1 MRGVPAGMK
10 NANGTLTMIRTSL
23 HIPYLQRIRLW
34 DLARR
39 FCKRDRQLRHIEV
52 MHFRF
57 MGHGFGGVDAILD
70 EMARCLDCVTVHG
83 GGVND

>member
-1 MRGVPAGMK
+1 
-10 NANGTLTMIRTSL
+10 
-23 HIPYLQRIRLW
+23 
-34 DLARR
+34 
-39 FCKRDRQLRHIEV
+39 

-57 MGHGFGGVDAILD
+57 MGHGFGSVDAILD